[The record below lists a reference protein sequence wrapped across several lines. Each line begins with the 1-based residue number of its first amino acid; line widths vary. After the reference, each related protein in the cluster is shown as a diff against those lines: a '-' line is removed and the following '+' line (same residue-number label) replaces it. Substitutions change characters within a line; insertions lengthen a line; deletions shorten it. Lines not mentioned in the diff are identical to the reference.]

1 MLTGLTERARET
13 RRTGAK
19 KSGVGRRLGGVVA
32 ANRRVGKGRAGDIE
46 VGHVGS
52 AGESG
57 HCESVGGHVGSAE
70 VGDRCNG
77 REGGV
82 ESAER
87 DVGNVEGDGGHGEV
101 ERAKRQVDSAGDGEV
116 SASVKCDGADSD
128 GADGD
133 RWQIGNGVVAGGN
146 GVVDGWNG
154 EAGCRNVVSDVEEA
168 EARSVQA
175 G

>member
-1 MLTGLTERARET
+1 MLTGLAERAREA

-19 KSGVGRRLGGVVA
+19 KCGVGRRLGEVVA
-32 ANRRVGKGRAGDIE
+32 AKRCVGKGRAGDIE

-52 AGESG
+52 ASESG

-70 VGDRCNG
+70 VGNRCNG
-77 REGGV
+77 RKGGV

-101 ERAKRQVDSAGDGEV
+101 ERAKRQVDSAGNGEV
-116 SASVKCDGADSD
+116 SASVECDGADSD
-128 GADGD
+128 GVDGD
-133 RWQIGNGVVAGGN
+133 RWKIGNGIVSGGN

-154 EAGCRNVVSDVEEA
+154 EAGCGYVVSDVEEA
-168 EARSVQA
+168 ETRSAQA